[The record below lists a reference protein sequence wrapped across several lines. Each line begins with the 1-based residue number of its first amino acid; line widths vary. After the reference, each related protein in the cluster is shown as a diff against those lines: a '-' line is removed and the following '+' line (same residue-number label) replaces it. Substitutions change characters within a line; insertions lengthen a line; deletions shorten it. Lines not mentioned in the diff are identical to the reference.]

1 MEKTKQ
7 VREMKSSEVGGEDCI
22 SFQSC
27 YNT

>member
-7 VREMKSSEVGGEDCI
+7 VRETEGSEVGGADCI